1 MFVLQFG
8 DDVPYIECSSLHGK
22 NPENIEK
29 MYEHIVRTFN
39 TFIHNAQMYHRLSAK
54 IILLNM

>member
-29 MYEHIVRTFN
+29 MYVHIVHLIHS
-39 TFIHNAQMYHRLSAK
+39 FIMHK
-54 IILLNM
+54 CTID

>member
-29 MYEHIVRTFN
+29 MYV
-39 TFIHNAQMYHRLSAK
+39 
-54 IILLNM
+54 